1 MSEYKICQRG
11 LWDSTIPGIE
21 FDENGVSNY
30 AKMFDKYVE
39 QYPRGQKGKDDWD
52 KYLSEIKLAGKNK
65 KYDCIIGV
73 SGGTDSSYL
82 MHLAIKQ
89 GLRPLAVTLDNGW
102 SSDVSVQNIKNVTN
116 ALKIDLETYV
126 IDYEEIK
133 DIQKSYIKAGL
144 PWIDFPTDQAIKSV
158 LYRIANRE
166 NIKYIL
172 IGHDFRS
179 EGSQPNEW
187 TYGDSKQIK
196 YIQKKFGTKKLKT
209 FPNISIF
216 ENAYLGYVK
225 GIKMIYPFFYLD
237 YKKSEAQK
245 LLIEKYNWKYYG
257 GHHHENAFTK
267 FAIAYWMPQKFGMDK
282 RIITF
287 SAQILSGDLTREKAL
302 KLIKE
307 SPYDLKQME
316 NDKLF
321 TIKKLDMTPEE
332 FSIYWNSENK
342 SFHDY
347 PSYSNLIEKLYWVTK
362 PLIKLFVHHLPAH
375 FIQLEVRKKKINS

>member
-196 YIQKKFGTKKLKT
+196 YIQKKFGTKKT
-209 FPNISIF
+209 ENI
-216 ENAYLGYVK
+216 
-225 GIKMIYPFFYLD
+225 P
-237 YKKSEAQK
+237 
-245 LLIEKYNWKYYG
+245 
-257 GHHHENAFTK
+257 
-267 FAIAYWMPQKFGMDK
+267 
-282 RIITF
+282 
-287 SAQILSGDLTREKAL
+287 
-302 KLIKE
+302 
-307 SPYDLKQME
+307 
-316 NDKLF
+316 
-321 TIKKLDMTPEE
+321 
-332 FSIYWNSENK
+332 
-342 SFHDY
+342 
-347 PSYSNLIEKLYWVTK
+347 
-362 PLIKLFVHHLPAH
+362 
-375 FIQLEVRKKKINS
+375 

>member
-11 LWDSTIPGIE
+11 LWNSTIPGIE

-216 ENAYLGYVK
+216 ENAYL
-225 GIKMIYPFFYLD
+225 
-237 YKKSEAQK
+237 
-245 LLIEKYNWKYYG
+245 
-257 GHHHENAFTK
+257 
-267 FAIAYWMPQKFGMDK
+267 
-282 RIITF
+282 
-287 SAQILSGDLTREKAL
+287 
-302 KLIKE
+302 
-307 SPYDLKQME
+307 
-316 NDKLF
+316 
-321 TIKKLDMTPEE
+321 
-332 FSIYWNSENK
+332 
-342 SFHDY
+342 
-347 PSYSNLIEKLYWVTK
+347 
-362 PLIKLFVHHLPAH
+362 
-375 FIQLEVRKKKINS
+375 